1 MLKQSSDNS
10 FNDGLVMDLN
20 PLLTPNNVMTGCLNG
35 TLITYNGNE
44 YTLQND
50 MGNGRVETA
59 MLPEGYIP
67 VGTTELGGIIYIVS
81 YNPIKDKCQIGSF
94 PSPERNI
101 TLDELGYENGVT
113 FQEGDFKN
121 NNYIISPV
129 VRKQL
134 GNITLNPGDKFLVCG
149 DTLTANISTISHY
162 KNDTFIRNYVNFRLA
177 TIDNNGRIIYLDNLR
192 KYLISKTET
201 NKYELHIK
209 QGDAES
215 NENTNLDE
223 YRKIVGSEYQIFT
236 SKVAGN
242 LYVIGQL
249 EVIDYIESINWELI
263 SVTDNPPEDTKNNII
278 EFSNSTD
285 EVDPEVK
292 VKYYTIKYTVKTY
305 SEYDNKAAGFIIK
318 GLNSNSTSLTF
329 TNPSNPEGTTEEI
342 RNQRTDTLTF
352 NICYKALNN
361 SSADIEI
368 IPYME
373 FGILDYLKQMI
384 HIDFSLLGSDQ
395 ITNDIW
401 EYWKDE
407 NSMHIKFDINNN
419 RINENIQRV
428 QLTFKNLEDNT
439 LEEFVYDL
447 PIKKSYN
454 GRNYVIIPFNDR
466 FIANSLY
473 KVIVKFQFENEA
485 EFDEWVCVHY
495 LYTNGVF
502 NDLFVNSEDE
512 NFDNQYLTLV
522 PTTKL
527 DNISQMIPL
536 FSENKLI
543 SNSFTSKIPMTFIQG
558 QTIYSAIGQTE
569 LNIQVGLKN
578 DYNTFS
584 FTELV
589 PSIEMTG
596 NEAPKITTTV
606 YNEYNI
612 DSDYIGQ
619 FKDVNTEKEE
629 KCDVS
634 IIKQNNKT
642 YLNYDIKL
650 ISPITADSVQKEVSV
665 TDYYAPVLS
674 SLEDFSKYGM
684 TVNIDYE
691 ETETKDLQ
699 IQLDTFAPAMGM
711 SGGGHDNEGAGGLM
725 FVCGQGSV
733 GENSTAATSG
743 TYPLTLNC
751 LADSNFATGEK
762 QGRGKAGIYKFPNNY
777 INNIIQELK
786 PDSTV
791 VPVLLR
797 PTGTFRFV
805 YKKGKYLIAEA
816 DNKFGK
822 EDDARVKWFEESTPV
837 FKYCTFL
844 LFVKSKD
851 SEDYLPIPYFLVMDK
866 INQVRKLDRYYQLLA
881 QLYAKRPFTDLVKI
895 YTVYNIGY
903 LDKVVSFDRT
913 INASVTYNSSNLLFN
928 GKSLSK
934 LFTDDNNKQTDKKLK
949 LKNTPNC
956 FQLESNEKLDIQE
969 VVTFKFDIANK
980 YYDTYLD
987 YKNSAT
993 VQTFVRSELATD
1005 VPTKKSNSGLYIIQI
1020 GEKSQLV
1027 PVTNKDELRIY
1038 NLSLDESGY
1047 LIAEDTAN
1055 SLGAITNLSMFQ
1067 YDERSDALCVN
1078 RSKMTSFAQI
1088 VWGCNE
1094 NNSKDFM
1101 QLCNNSIDREHFITS
1116 LPQEK

>member
-1 MLKQSSDNS
+1 MIKQSSDSS

-81 YNPIKDKCQIGSF
+81 YNPLKDKCQIGSF

-101 TLDELGYENGVT
+101 TLDELDNPVVE
-113 FQEGDFKN
+113 FQESDFKN
-121 NNYIISPV
+121 TSNNHIISPI

-134 GNITLNPGDKFLVCG
+134 GVITLNPGDKFLVCG
-149 DTLTANISTISHY
+149 DTLAGNIDTISSY
-162 KNDTFIRNYVNFRLA
+162 KGDTFTRKYVNFRLA

-192 KYLISKTET
+192 KYTITATEEE
-201 NKYELHIK
+201 KQELHIK
-209 QGDAES
+209 QGNAES
-215 NENTNLDE
+215 DGNTNLDE

-249 EVIDYIESINWELI
+249 EVIDYIESINWKLVSI
-263 SVTDNPPEDTKNNII
+263 SDKNPETFVPITGDTTSSDTATI
-278 EFSNSTD
+278 
-285 EVDPEVK
+285 
-292 VKYYTIKYTVKTY
+292 KYYTIEYTIKTY
-305 SEYDNKAAGFIIK
+305 SEYDNKAAGFTIK
-318 GLNSNSTSLTF
+318 SSNLTESLDF
-329 TNPSNPEGTTEEI
+329 TNPIDSKDN
-342 RNQRTDTLTF
+342 RTDTLTF
-352 NICYKALNN
+352 KICYKALDNA
-361 SSADIEI
+361 SADIEI

-373 FGILDYLKQMI
+373 FGILDYLKQTI
-384 HIDFSLLGSDQ
+384 HIDFSLLGSDKV
-395 ITNDIW
+395 TSTTW
-401 EYWKDE
+401 EYYKDE
-407 NSMHIKFDINNN
+407 NSMHIKFDITNN
-419 RINENIQRV
+419 RINEDIQKV
-428 QLTFKNLEDNT
+428 QLIFTNLENAN
-439 LEEFVYDL
+439 LEKFVYDL

-473 KVIVKFQFENEA
+473 KVIVKFQFENKS
-485 EFDEWVCVHY
+485 EFDEQKWIHY

-512 NFDNQYLTLV
+512 NFDTKYLTLV

-543 SNSFTSKIPMTFIQG
+543 NNPFTSKTKIDFIQG
-558 QTIYSAIGQTE
+558 QTIYSAQGETE

-584 FTELV
+584 FTNLV
-589 PSIEMTG
+589 PDISMQGDEK
-596 NEAPKITTTV
+596 PKIIATT

-612 DSDYIGQ
+612 DSDYIEQ
-619 FKDVNTEKEE
+619 FKAISTEKE
-629 KCDVS
+629 KYNVS
-634 IIKQNNKT
+634 ILKKENKP
-642 YLNYDIKL
+642 YLNYDINL
-650 ISPITADSVQKEVSV
+650 ISPITADSIQKEVSV
-665 TDYYAPVLS
+665 IDYYAPVLS

-733 GENSTAATSG
+733 GENSTAGTSG

-751 LADSNFATGEK
+751 LADSDFATGEK

-786 PDSTV
+786 PDSTI

-797 PTGTFRFV
+797 PTGTFLFS
-805 YKKGKYLIAEA
+805 YKRNKYLIAEA

-851 SEDYLPIPYFLVMDK
+851 SDDYLPIPYFLVMNK
-866 INQVRKLDRYYQLLA
+866 INEVKDLDRYYQMLA

-903 LDKVVSFDRT
+903 LNKVVSFDRT
-913 INASVTYNSSNLLFN
+913 IVASVTYDSSNLLFN
-928 GKSLSK
+928 GTSLSK
-934 LFTDDNNKQTDKKLK
+934 LFTNDEEKDEKSNLLK
-949 LKNTPNC
+949 PDTMPNC
-956 FQLESNEKLDIQE
+956 FQLESNNKLNINE
-969 VVTFKFDIANK
+969 TVTFKFDIANK

-993 VQTFVRSELATD
+993 IQTFVRSELATD
-1005 VPTKKSNSGLYIIQI
+1005 VPIKKSNSGLYVIQI
-1020 GEKSQLV
+1020 GGKSQLV
-1027 PVTNKDELRIY
+1027 PVTNNDELRIY

-1067 YDERSDALCVN
+1067 YDERSDALCIN

-1101 QLCNNSIDREHFITS
+1101 QLCNNSIDSKHYITS
-1116 LPQEK
+1116 LSKEK